1 MNLFDKNI
9 YEWTAYDISR
19 AIKNEAIQ
27 PIEIANQYVEYI
39 QEKDKSLIV
48 SLRGNS
54 DFEKSLYKSIFNKII
69 LSLNMSCNV
78 YMFLQSRHSK
88 MHRIM
93 EVIV

>member
-39 QEKDKSLIV
+39 QYIW
-48 SLRGNS
+48 
-54 DFEKSLYKSIFNKII
+54 Y
-69 LSLNMSCNV
+69 
-78 YMFLQSRHSK
+78 
-88 MHRIM
+88 
-93 EVIV
+93 